1 MGRAERRTLALTV
14 ALALAAVRCGP
25 TEIVV
30 GDVPFMARIVAGVAG
45 DSGLGAAE
53 GDAVVEPLAAP
64 MGVAAGPGGVFY
76 VADAGNRVV
85 RRIPAAGR
93 EEIVAGSPT
102 CTVFV
107 VGRVTAQQVC
117 FKLPTAVALDSSGSA
132 LIVAD
137 RPQHVVWRVDLALD
151 SVWPILGT
159 GVPGKAADSAVAATA
174 PVSQPTDVAI
184 TAEGTVYVAETGNS
198 RVLAIEPQAPGI
210 SPRVI
215 VFAGRD
221 PPGYGG
227 DGGPP
232 RQARLFAPQG
242 VAVDGDTV
250 YIGDTGNNVVRRVA
264 GGIIETAAGGG
275 QRGYAG
281 DGGPARSAL
290 LDAPTRVT
298 RIGSLVL
305 FSDRG
310 NYRVRSVSLSTGLV
324 ATFLGTGDSALVPD
338 QLDAAE
344 TATSQSEGLGSSGP
358 HVYAA
363 DAGHHVVRRVFVP

>member
-1 MGRAERRTLALTV
+1 MDRRARALALTLT
-14 ALALAAVRCGP
+14 ALAVVRCGP
-25 TEIVV
+25 TEILV
-30 GDVPFMARIVAGVAG
+30 GDVPGLARIVAGVAG
-45 DSGLGAAE
+45 DSGRGAAE
-53 GDAVVEPLAAP
+53 GNALTEPLAAP

-85 RRIPAAGR
+85 RRITAGGR

-117 FKLPTAVALDSSGSA
+117 LKLPTAVALDSSGTV

-137 RPQHVVWRVDLALD
+137 RSQHVVWRVDLALD

-159 GVPGKAADSAVAATA
+159 GVAGKAADSAVASTA
-174 PVSQPTDVAI
+174 PVFQPTDVAI
-184 TAEGTVYVAETGNS
+184 TADGTVYVAETGNS
-198 RVLAIEPQAPGI
+198 RILAIEPQARGTA
-210 SPRVI
+210 PRVI

-221 PPGYGG
+221 PVGYGG

-250 YIGDTGNNVVRRVA
+250 YIGDTGNHVVRRVA
-264 GGIIETAAGGG
+264 GGIIETAAGTG

-281 DGGPARSAL
+281 DGGPARVAL
-290 LDAPTRVT
+290 LDGPTRVS
-298 RIGSLVL
+298 RVGGLIV
-305 FSDRG
+305 FSDHG
-310 NYRVRSVSLSTGLV
+310 NHRVRSVSLSTGLV
-324 ATFLGTGDSALVPD
+324 ASFLGTGDSALAGD
-338 QLDAAE
+338 QLNASE
-344 TATSQSEGLGSSGP
+344 TTTSRPEGLCAGGP

-363 DAGHHVVRRVFVP
+363 DAGHHVVRRVLVP